1 MLSKKVPIVVT
12 PAKAGV
18 QNFLSFL
25 DSRFHGN
32 DRKAGFR
39 AFCDDIILHHSKF
52 LVRHSIF
59 SSRPLDQGGIR
70 LQGNVSIEKGRRMKR
85 VGLLLLL
92 SFLLAGCGY
101 HFRADGEPVGIQ
113 LESLAIPLFSST
125 SSEIGFE
132 ANFTKVIRQEFISNG
147 RVPLV
152 PEEKAQV
159 VLIGKIQEIRADPL
173 TYMSKDVT
181 VGGNTSTYEVTRSR
195 KLRVRLDVQLLDR
208 RQGKI
213 IWREAAMEEQDSYAV
228 SGDPLETRYTEQKA
242 LERIASRLAR
252 RIYLRTMERF

>member
-1 MLSKKVPIVVT
+1 M
-12 PAKAGV
+12 
-18 QNFLSFL
+18 
-25 DSRFHGN
+25 
-32 DRKAGFR
+32 
-39 AFCDDIILHHSKF
+39 
-52 LVRHSIF
+52 
-59 SSRPLDQGGIR
+59 
-70 LQGNVSIEKGRRMKR
+70 QGNVSIEKGRRMKR
-85 VGLLLLL
+85 GGLLLLL

-101 HFRADGEPVGIQ
+101 YFRADGEPVGIQ

-132 ANFTKVIRQEFISNG
+132 ADFTKVIRQEFISNG

-159 VLIGKIQEIRADPL
+159 VLIGKILEIRADPL
-173 TYMSKDVT
+173 TYRSQDVT
-181 VGGNTSTYEVTRSR
+181 VGGNTSTYEVTKSR

-213 IWREAAMEEQDSYAV
+213 IWREAAMEEQASYAV
-228 SGDPLETRYTEQKA
+228 SGDPLEMRYTEQKA
-242 LERIASRLAR
+242 LEKIASRLAK

>member
-1 MLSKKVPIVVT
+1 MRWCGAI
-12 PAKAGV
+12 
-18 QNFLSFL
+18 
-25 DSRFHGN
+25 
-32 DRKAGFR
+32 
-39 AFCDDIILHHSKF
+39 
-52 LVRHSIF
+52 
-59 SSRPLDQGGIR
+59 
-70 LQGNVSIEKGRRMKR
+70 
-85 VGLLLLL
+85 LLL
-92 SFLLAGCGY
+92 SFLLVGCGY

-132 ANFTKVIRQEFISNG
+132 ADFTKMIRQEFISNG

-173 TYMSKDVT
+173 TYRSQDVT

-213 IWREAAMEEQDSYAV
+213 IWREAAMEEQASYAV

-242 LERIASRLAR
+242 LEKIASRLAK

>member
-1 MLSKKVPIVVT
+1 M
-12 PAKAGV
+12 
-18 QNFLSFL
+18 
-25 DSRFHGN
+25 
-32 DRKAGFR
+32 
-39 AFCDDIILHHSKF
+39 
-52 LVRHSIF
+52 
-59 SSRPLDQGGIR
+59 
-70 LQGNVSIEKGRRMKR
+70 QGNVSIEKGHSMKR

-132 ANFTKVIRQEFISNG
+132 ADFTKVIRQEFISNG

-173 TYMSKDVT
+173 TYRSQDVT
-181 VGGNTSTYEVTRSR
+181 VGGNTLTHEVTKSR

-213 IWREAAMEEQDSYAV
+213 IWREAAMEEQASYAV
-228 SGDPLETRYTEQKA
+228 SGDPLEMRYTEQKA
-242 LERIASRLAR
+242 LETIASRLAK